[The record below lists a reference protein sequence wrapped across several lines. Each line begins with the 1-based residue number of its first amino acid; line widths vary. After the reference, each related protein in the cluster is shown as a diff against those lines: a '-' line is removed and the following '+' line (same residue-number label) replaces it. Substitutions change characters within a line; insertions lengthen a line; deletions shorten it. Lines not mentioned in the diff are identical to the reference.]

1 MPIRSWPLRAIL
13 SDSRDTIR
21 LSVLEAIFQFLF
33 KYQPLVYEQG
43 DFVWGSSR
51 WMSASVLVAT
61 GVAAYALFTYRG
73 IRGHGPRDRAVL
85 IGLRLAALAVL
96 AICLFRPMLVLKVAV
111 PQQNFVGVLLDDSR
125 SMQVSDLEGL
135 PRGNYVRDNFAAAD
149 GLLLKQLSEKFVVR
163 TYKFSSVAQR
173 LESADGLSF
182 TGTGTRLG
190 DALGRA
196 RDELAGLP
204 LSGLIVVTDGAD
216 TSEAAFD
223 VSLASLKAESIPVFP
238 VGVGEERLVRDIQVS
253 RVETPRTA
261 LKGTSL
267 VVDVVVT
274 QTGFA
279 GEKFPLVVESE
290 GRVVDTQD
298 ITMPP
303 DGEAATIRVRF
314 KVDEGGPRRFKFRIP
329 EQPGEQVVPNNA
341 RENLIDVLDRRV
353 KLLYLEGEP
362 RFEAKFIKQAL
373 EKDPNIQVVLL
384 QRTAAATPSAPPK
397 FLRLGIDT
405 PDELIEGFPLTEDE
419 LFTYSGLIL
428 GSVEASAFTAEQLRM
443 IAEFV
448 GRRGGGLLTLGGRR
462 SFAEGGWGGTPVAE
476 ALPVTLEAS
485 ANAKAGDYF
494 SEISVLPARAGQAH
508 PVVQL
513 AATEAASLEAW
524 RKLPPVTSV
533 NLIQSVKPGAST
545 LLSGEDAN
553 GTDLVI
559 LAAQRYGRGKALAFP
574 VQDSWLWRMHASMPV
589 TDTTHHDFWQRL
601 LRWVVDGVPGRVEVA
616 SAPDRVEP
624 REPVTLTALVADKKY
639 QDVSDARVTAII
651 RSPTGVVTEV
661 PMSWTVRRDGE
672 YQATFSPEEE
682 GAYQVRVTATKDG
695 ESLGSSIAHLRA
707 APSDRE
713 YFDPVLRTS
722 LLRRLAD
729 ETGGKYFP
737 ASDTEKLAEALSLSG
752 RGVTVVEEKDLWDM
766 PALFLLLVMFAGGE
780 WIYRRARGLA

>member
-1 MPIRSWPLRAIL
+1 ML
-13 SDSRDTIR
+13 DS
-21 LSVLEAIFQFLF
+21 LFLFLF
-33 KYQPLVYEQG
+33 KYQPLVYQQG

-85 IGLRLAALAVL
+85 IGMRLAALAVL

-135 PRGNYVRDNFAAAD
+135 PRGNYVSDNFASAD
-149 GLLLKQLSEKFVVR
+149 GLLFKQLSENFVVR
-163 TYKFSSVAQR
+163 TYRFSSVAAR
-173 LESADGLSF
+173 LEAGEELSF

-223 VSLASLKAESIPVFP
+223 VSLASLKAASIPVFP
-238 VGVGEERLVRDIQVS
+238 IGVGDERLVRDIQVS

-279 GEKFPLVVESE
+279 GQVLPLVVESE

-298 ITMPP
+298 VTMPP

-314 KVDEGGPRRFKFRIP
+314 KVDEGGPRRFKFRVP
-329 EQPGEQVVPNNA
+329 EQPGEQVLPNNA
-341 RENLIDVLDRRV
+341 REQLIDVLDRRV
-353 KLLYLEGEP
+353 KILYLEGEP

-373 EKDPNIQVVLL
+373 EQDPNVQVVLL

-405 PDELIEGFPLTEDE
+405 PDELVEGFPLTAED
-419 LFTYSGLIL
+419 LFSYSGLIL

-462 SFAEGGWGGTPVAE
+462 AFAEGGWGGTPVAE
-476 ALPVTLEAS
+476 ALPVNLDGAS
-485 ANAKAGDYF
+485 NAQAGNYF
-494 SEISVLPARAGQAH
+494 SEVSVLPARAGQGH

-513 AATEAASLEAW
+513 AATEAGSLEAW
-524 RKLPPVTSV
+524 RRLPPVTSV

-545 LLSGEDAN
+545 LLTGEDAR
-553 GTDLVI
+553 GVDLVI
-559 LAAQRYGRGKALAFP
+559 LAAQRYGRGKALSFP
-574 VQDSWLWRMHASMPV
+574 VQDSWLWRMHATMPV
-589 TDTTHHDFWQRL
+589 EDTTHHDFWQRL
-601 LRWVVDGVPGRVEVA
+601 LRWVVDGVPGRVEVTT
-616 SAPDRVEP
+616 APDRVEA
-624 REPVTLTALVADKKY
+624 REPVTVTALVADRNY
-639 QDVSDARVTAII
+639 QDVSDARVTAIV

-672 YQATFSPEEE
+672 YQATFSPDEE
-682 GAYQVRVTATKDG
+682 GPYSVRVTATKDT
-695 ESLGSSIAHLRA
+695 EPLGAAVSHLRV

-713 YFDPVLRTS
+713 YFDPVLRTT
-722 LLRRLAD
+722 LLRRLAE
-729 ETGGKYFP
+729 ETGGQYFR
-737 ASDTEKLAEALSLSG
+737 ASDTSKLADALTLSG

-766 PALFLLLVMFAGGE
+766 PALFLLLVVFAGGE
-780 WIYRRARGLA
+780 WVYRRARGLA

>member
-1 MPIRSWPLRAIL
+1 
-13 SDSRDTIR
+13 
-21 LSVLEAIFQFLF
+21 VLEAIFLFLF

-51 WMSASVLVAT
+51 WMSISVLVAM
-61 GVAAYALFTYRG
+61 GIAAYALFTYRG
-73 IRGHGPRDRAVL
+73 IRGHAPRDRAVV

-135 PRGNYVRDNFAAAD
+135 PRGNYVRDNFASAE
-149 GLLLKQLSEKFVVR
+149 GQLLKQLSEKFVVR
-163 TYKFSSVAQR
+163 TYRFSSVAER
-173 LESADGLSF
+173 LESADGLTF
-182 TGTGTRLG
+182 AGTGTRLG

-223 VSLASLKAESIPVFP
+223 ESLASLKAESIPVFP
-238 VGVGEERLVRDIQVS
+238 IGVGEESMVRDIQVS
-253 RVETPRTA
+253 RVETPRAA

-267 VVDVVVT
+267 VVDVVLT

-279 GEKFPLVVESE
+279 GEVLPLVVESE

-298 ITMPP
+298 ITMPR
-303 DGEAATIRVRF
+303 DGEAATIKVRF
-314 KVDEGGPRRFKFRIP
+314 KVDEGGPRRFSFRIP
-329 EQPGEQVVPNNA
+329 EQAGEQVLQNNT
-341 RENLIDVLDRRV
+341 REALIDVLDRRV
-353 KLLYLEGEP
+353 KILYLEGEP
-362 RFEAKFIKQAL
+362 RFEAKFVRQAL
-373 EKDPNIQVVLL
+373 ERDPNIQVVLL

-405 PDELIEGFPLTEDE
+405 PDELVDGFPLTEEE
-419 LFTYSGLIL
+419 LFTYSGLII

-443 IAEFV
+443 IADFV
-448 GRRGGGLLTLGGRR
+448 GRRGGGLLALGGGR

-476 ALPVTLEAS
+476 VLPVTLDDVS
-485 ANAKAGDYF
+485 NVKAGSYF
-494 SEISVLPARAGQAH
+494 SEVAVLPARAGQAH

-513 AATEAASLEAW
+513 AATEAASMEAW
-524 RKLPPVTSV
+524 RNLPPLTSV

-545 LLSGEDAN
+545 LLTGEDSR
-553 GTDLVI
+553 GTDLVV
-559 LAAQRYGRGKALAFP
+559 LAAQRYGRGKALALP
-574 VQDSWLWRMHASMPV
+574 VQDSWLWRMHASMAV

-601 LRWVVDGVPGRVEVA
+601 LRWVADGVPGRVELTT
-616 SAPDRVEP
+616 SPDRVEP
-624 REPVTLTALVADKKY
+624 REPVTLTALVTDKKY
-639 QDVSDARVTAII
+639 QDVSDARVVAVV

-672 YQATFSPEEE
+672 YQAVFAPDEE
-682 GAYQVRVTATKDG
+682 GPYQVRVTAMKDG
-695 ESLGSSIAHLRA
+695 ETLGTSVGHLRT

-713 YFDPVLRTS
+713 YFDPVLRTT
-722 LLRRLAD
+722 LLQRLAD
-729 ETGGKYFP
+729 ETGGQYFR
-737 ASDTEKLAEALSLSG
+737 ASDTSKLSEALTLSG

-766 PALFLLLVMFAGGE
+766 PALFLLMVVFAGGE
-780 WIYRRARGLA
+780 WIYRRARGMA

>member
-1 MPIRSWPLRAIL
+1 
-13 SDSRDTIR
+13 
-21 LSVLEAIFQFLF
+21 VLDAIFEFLF

-43 DFVWGSSR
+43 EFVWGSSR
-51 WMSASVLVAT
+51 WMSISVLVAMGIAT
-61 GVAAYALFTYRG
+61 YALLTYRG
-73 IRGHGPRDRAVL
+73 IRGHGPRDRAVV

-125 SMQVSDLEGL
+125 SMQVSDVNGQ
-135 PRGNYVRDNFAAAD
+135 PRGNYVRDNFASADAA
-149 GLLLKQLSEKFVVR
+149 LLKRLSEQFVVR
-163 TYKFSSVAQR
+163 TYRFSSVAER
-173 LESADGLSF
+173 YDATDGLTF

-190 DALGRA
+190 DALSRA

-223 VSLASLKAESIPVFP
+223 TSLAALKAESIPVFP
-238 VGVGEERLVRDIQVS
+238 VGVGEESLTRDIQIS
-253 RVETPRTA
+253 RVETPRMA

-279 GEKFPLVVESE
+279 GQVLPLVVESE

-298 ITMPP
+298 ITMPR
-303 DGEAATIRVRF
+303 DGEAATIKVRF

-329 EQPGEQVVPNNA
+329 EQPGEQVLQNNA
-341 RENLIDVLDRRV
+341 RENLIDVRDRRV
-353 KLLYLEGEP
+353 KVLYLEGEP
-362 RFEAKFIKQAL
+362 RFEAKFVRQAL
-373 EKDPNIQVVLL
+373 ENEPNIQVVLL
-384 QRTAAATPSAPPK
+384 QRTAAATPSAPAK

-405 PDELIEGFPLTEDE
+405 PEELIGGFPMTEEE
-419 LFTYSGLIL
+419 LFSYDGLVL
-428 GSVEASAFTAEQLRM
+428 GSVEASAFTADQLRM
-443 IAEFV
+443 ISDFV
-448 GRRGGGLLTLGGRR
+448 SRRGGGLLALGGGR

-476 ALPVTLEAS
+476 TLPVTLDATT
-485 ANAKAGDYF
+485 AAGTYF
-494 SEISVLPARAGQAH
+494 SEVVVLPARAGQAH

-513 AATEAASLEAW
+513 AATEAASNEAW
-524 RKLPPVTSV
+524 RNMPPLTSV

-545 LLSGEDAN
+545 LLSGKDTRGA
-553 GTDLVI
+553 DLVI

-574 VQDSWLWRMHASMPV
+574 VQDSWLWRMHATMAV
-589 TDTTHHDFWQRL
+589 DDTTHHDFWQRL

-616 SAPDRVEP
+616 TSPDRVEP
-624 REPVTLTALVADKKY
+624 REPVTLTAQIVDRTF
-639 QDVSDARVTAII
+639 QDVSDARVVASV

-672 YQATFSPEEE
+672 YQAVFAPDEE
-682 GAYQVRVTATKDG
+682 GPYQVRVTATREG
-695 ESLGSSIAHLRA
+695 ETLGTALAHLRT

-713 YFDPVLRTS
+713 YFDPVLRTT

-729 ETGGKYFP
+729 ETGGQYFR
-737 ASDTEKLAEALSLSG
+737 ASDTSKLADALTLSG

-766 PALFLLLVMFAGGE
+766 PALFLLLVLCAGGE
-780 WIYRRARGLA
+780 WVYRRARGMA